1 METLDQ
7 NVLKKYC
14 SYLRNVMYAGKIE
27 RLNLTYNTDDTECPH
42 IYLDIIKIRRKY
54 RNQGYGTKVIKNIAR
69 FADKYN
75 IQVRL
80 YASVIYGSDLKRL
93 YVFYRRFGFILIKNN
108 KDGHFVRYPEKKVKK
123 TVIKSNKLRIFV

>member
-7 NVLKKYC
+7 KVLKKYN

-27 RLNLTYNTDDTECPH
+27 QLKLTYNTDDTECPH

-69 FADKYN
+69 FADKHN
-75 IQVRL
+75 VQIRL
-80 YASVIYGSDLKRL
+80 YAANIYGSDLKRL
-93 YVFYRRFGFILIKNN
+93 YIFYRRFGFILIKNN
-108 KDGHFVRYPEKKVKK
+108 KDGHFVRYPAKKIKK
-123 TVIKSNKLRIFV
+123 IAIKSNKSRIFV